1 MKRHI
6 SVALVLTTT
15 LLLLNTAIAQEIIK
29 DKPTPSRAE
38 WAPLGQ
44 AYGQDYS
51 TSDVTKVVVIGS
63 GTPAADTRHGGIS
76 VAVVVNGQPYIIDC
90 GPGFW
95 RDSQASTP
103 AYGGKIAGL
112 EPKNLTRLFLTH
124 LHFDHTEG
132 LSEFMLAPWI
142 YYREGP
148 LQVYGPPGTED
159 MVRHL
164 TEAYTKDID
173 LQMFGLEQLN
183 ATGYILKAKDVLAG
197 EVYKDNNVRIT
208 AYQNHH
214 GTWDYTY
221 AYRVVTSKPD
231 GTVDRTIVFSGD
243 TSLFD
248 GMEEVYAGADILFH
262 EAYSFDPK
270 TNPYD
275 AKAPV
280 SVSYMNAFHTST
292 EQLAGVLKKVNP
304 KVTVLY
310 HYVTFTPA
318 NATRPRA
325 RCQGDQEVRL
335 QRSRDSVA
343 GRRHLLEG
351 FQGGFGPTAGH
362 AAAAASTTGQ
372 SQSATVPVV
381 WTGSGEE

>member
-1 MKRHI
+1 MKRHT
-6 SVALVLTTT
+6 SATLALTATLA
-15 LLLLNTAIAQEIIK
+15 LLLFDTAIAQEIIK
-29 DKPTPSRAE
+29 EKPTPSRAE
-38 WAPLGQ
+38 WAPLGY

-63 GTPAADTRHGGIS
+63 GTPAADPHHGGIS
-76 VAVVVNGQPYIIDC
+76 IAVVVNGQPYIIDC

-95 RDSQASTP
+95 RNSQANTP
-103 AYGGKIAGL
+103 AYGGKIAAL
-112 EPKNLTRLFLTH
+112 EPKKLTRLFLTH

-132 LSEFMLAPWI
+132 MAEFMLSPWTLE
-142 YYREGP
+142 REAVP
-148 LQVYGPPGTED
+148 QVYGPPGTED

-173 LQMFGLEQLN
+173 LQMFGLEALN
-183 ATGYILKAKDVLAG
+183 ATGYRLAAKDVLPG
-197 EVYKDNNVRIT
+197 EVYKDNNVLIT
-208 AYQNHH
+208 AYQNKH
-214 GTWDYTY
+214 GSWDYSY
-221 AYRVVTSKPD
+221 AYRVVTYKPD
-231 GTVDRTIVFSGD
+231 GSVDRTIVFSGD
-243 TSLFD
+243 TALFD

-304 KVTVLY
+304 KVTVIY

-318 NATRPRA
+318 DAT
-325 RCQGDQEVRL
+325 DQERAVK
-335 QRSRDSVA
+335 
-343 GRRHLLEG
+343 EIKK
-351 FQGGFGPTAGH
+351 FGYDGVVV
-362 AAAAASTTGQ
+362 Q
-372 SQSATVPVV
+372 SQDADIF
-381 WTGSGEE
+381 

>member
-1 MKRHI
+1 MARAVINGRRAMKRHS
-6 SVALVLTTT
+6 SVGLALTTT
-15 LLLLNTAIAQEIIK
+15 QPLHLLTGGIAQEIIK
-29 DKPTPSRAE
+29 GKPIASRAE

-44 AYGQDYS
+44 AYGRDYS
-51 TSDVTKVVVIGS
+51 TSDVTKVVVLGS
-63 GTPAADTRHGGIS
+63 GTPAADPRHSGIS

-95 RDSQASTP
+95 RNSQASTP
-103 AYGGKIAGL
+103 EYGGKIDAL
-112 EPKNLTRLFLTH
+112 EPKKLTRLFLTH

-173 LQMFGLEQLN
+173 LQMFGLEALN
-183 ATGYILKAKDVLAG
+183 ATGYILKAKDVLPG
-197 EVYKDNNVRIT
+197 EIYKDNDVRIT

-231 GTVDRTIVFSGD
+231 GTADRTIVFSGD

-248 GMEEVYAGADILFH
+248 DMEKVYAGADILFH
-262 EAYSFDPK
+262 KAYSFDPK

-280 SVSYMNAFHTST
+280 SASYMDAFHTSP
-292 EQLAGVLKKVNP
+292 EQLAGVLKKVN
-304 KVTVLY
+304 
-310 HYVTFTPA
+310 
-318 NATRPRA
+318 
-325 RCQGDQEVRL
+325 
-335 QRSRDSVA
+335 
-343 GRRHLLEG
+343 
-351 FQGGFGPTAGH
+351 
-362 AAAAASTTGQ
+362 
-372 SQSATVPVV
+372 
-381 WTGSGEE
+381 

>member
-1 MKRHI
+1 MNRHASMI
-6 SVALVLTTT
+6 FALPTT
-15 LLLLNTAIAQEIIK
+15 LLLLNAASAEEIVK

-38 WAPLGQ
+38 GAPLSY
-44 AYGQDYS
+44 AYGRDYS

-63 GTPAADTRHGGIS
+63 GTPAADPHHQGIS
-76 VAVVVNGQPYIIDC
+76 TAVVVNGQPYIFDC

-95 RDSQASTP
+95 RNSQVSTP
-103 AYGGKIAGL
+103 AYGGKIAAL

-142 YYREGP
+142 YYRDGP

-159 MVRHL
+159 VVRHL

-183 ATGYILKAKDVLAG
+183 ATGYVIKAKDVLSG
-197 EVYKDNNVRIT
+197 EVYKDDNVRIT
-208 AYQNHH
+208 AFQNHH

-221 AYRVVTSKPD
+221 GYRVVTSKPD
-231 GTVDRTIVFSGD
+231 GTVDRTIVLSGD

-248 GMEEVYAGADILFH
+248 RMEEDYAGADILFH

-292 EQLAGVLKKVNP
+292 EQLAGVLKKVKSQGHRSVSLRNIHA
-304 KVTVLY
+304 LECD
-310 HYVTFTPA
+310 
-318 NATRPRA
+318 RPGA
-325 RCQGDQEVRL
+325 RCQGDQVVRL
-335 QRSRDSVA
+335 QRSCGSVT
-343 GRRHLLEG
+343 GRRHFLAARTFKNRERVDSRSVETRPDG
-351 FQGGFGPTAGH
+351 VVVKAVWHIDHTA
-362 AAAAASTTGQ
+362 
-372 SQSATVPVV
+372 
-381 WTGSGEE
+381 